1 MHVEP
6 HCSQEELLQRIRTCN
21 DHRLRRRMQL
31 IYRAMQKLT
40 AEEVGQQVKLCRR
53 QVQKWVQRFN
63 ADGLKGL
70 HDRPGRGSPLPLT
83 AEQQIQL
90 EKRLAAGPRA
100 GDGICTLRGKQVQHI
115 LATELGVYRKLS
127 SVYYL
132 LHRLGFECLMPR
144 PQHPKADPAR
154 QEQFK
159 KKNSRKSLTKS
170 GKNTGKSNSLCSLRT
185 KRVSVSKAR

>member
-1 MHVEP
+1 MYVEP

-21 DHRLRRRMQL
+21 DHRLRKRMRL
-31 IYRAMQKLT
+31 IYRAMQKLS
-40 AEEVGQQVKLCRR
+40 ADEVGQQVKLCRR

-70 HDRPGRGSPLPLT
+70 RDRPGRGSPLPLT
-83 AEQQIQL
+83 AKQQEQL
-90 EKRLAAGPRA
+90 EKRLEAGPRA
-100 GDGICTLRGKQVQHI
+100 EDGVCALRGKQVQRI

-144 PQHPKADPAR
+144 PRHPKADPAR

-159 KKNSRKSLTKS
+159 KKNSRKYLLES
-170 GKNTGKSNSLCSLRT
+170 GKNTGKNKSSCSLRT
-185 KRVSVSKAR
+185 KRVSVNKAH

>member
-6 HCSQEELLQRIRTCN
+6 HCSQEELLRRIRTCN
-21 DHRLRRRMQL
+21 DHRLRRRMRL
-31 IYRAMQKLT
+31 IYRAMQKFT
-40 AEEVGQQVKLCRR
+40 AEKVGQQVKLCRR

-63 ADGLKGL
+63 AEGLEGL
-70 HDRPGRGSPLPLT
+70 YDRAGRGSPLPLT
-83 AEQQIQL
+83 AKQQEQL
-90 EKRLAAGPRA
+90 EKRLEAGPCQ
-100 GDGICTLRGKQVQHI
+100 GDGVCALRGKQVQRI
-115 LATELGVYRKLS
+115 LATELGVHRKLS

-159 KKNSRKSLTKS
+159 KKNSRKSLPKS
-170 GKNTGKSNSLCSLRT
+170 GKNTGKNNPSCSLRT